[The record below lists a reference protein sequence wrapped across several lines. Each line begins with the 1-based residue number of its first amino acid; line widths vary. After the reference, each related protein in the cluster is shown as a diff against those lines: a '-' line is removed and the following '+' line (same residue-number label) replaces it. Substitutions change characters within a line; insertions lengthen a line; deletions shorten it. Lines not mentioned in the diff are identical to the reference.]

1 MTNEILLEYQDHIST
16 VTLNRPAQRNAIR
29 FHMWEELSHIFLRL
43 DNDTNTKAIVI
54 RGAGTESF
62 CAGADIQDF
71 EEYRN
76 DSHQGYA
83 YNAAVDNLL
92 ETLINL
98 KTPTISMIQGVAA
111 GGGCEIATATDIRI
125 ATPTTRMGIPV
136 ARLGITIGHR
146 EMTSL
151 INLIGKGNALYI
163 LLSGRLVDGETAL
176 SMGLVTQV
184 VPELDLEHIT
194 YQLAAEISQLAPLSH
209 AINKEILNNVIESPS
224 LTGLSQLQKELSLK
238 QFDTKDY
245 KEGYNAFLEKR
256 KPDFIGE

>member
-1 MTNEILLEYQDHIST
+1 
-16 VTLNRPAQRNAIR
+16 
-29 FHMWEELSHIFLRL
+29 
-43 DNDTNTKAIVI
+43 
-54 RGAGTESF
+54 
-62 CAGADIQDF
+62 
-71 EEYRN
+71 
-76 DSHQGYA
+76 
-83 YNAAVDNLL
+83 
-92 ETLINL
+92 
-98 KTPTISMIQGVAA
+98 MIQGVAA

-146 EMTSL
+146 EMNSL
-151 INLIGKGNALYI
+151 VNLVGKGNALYI
-163 LLSGRLVDGETAL
+163 LLSGRLVDGDTAL

-184 VPELDLEHIT
+184 VPELDLENTT

-224 LTGLSQLQKELSLK
+224 LTGLSQLQKELPLK